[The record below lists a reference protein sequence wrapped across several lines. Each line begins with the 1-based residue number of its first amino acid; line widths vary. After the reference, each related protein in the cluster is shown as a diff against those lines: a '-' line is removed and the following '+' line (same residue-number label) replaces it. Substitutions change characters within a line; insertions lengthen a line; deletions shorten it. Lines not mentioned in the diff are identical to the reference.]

1 MKLLGKPLEICL
13 IGDNNGDIGLIEE
26 FFEDAKIQINLHVAE
41 DREETVRF
49 LWDAD
54 KFLGSS
60 SPDIIFL
67 DWNLAKKSCIK
78 FF

>member
-26 FFEDAKIQINLHVAE
+26 FFEDAKIQINLYVAE
-41 DREETVRF
+41 DREETVCF
-49 LWDAD
+49 LWGAD

-60 SPDIIFL
+60 SPDIIFW
-67 DWNLAKKSCIK
+67 DGI
-78 FF
+78 